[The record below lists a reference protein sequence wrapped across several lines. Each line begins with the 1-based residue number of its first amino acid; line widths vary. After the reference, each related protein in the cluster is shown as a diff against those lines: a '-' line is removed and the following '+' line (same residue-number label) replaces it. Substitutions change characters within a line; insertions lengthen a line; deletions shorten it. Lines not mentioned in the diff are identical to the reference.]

1 MRLESGGDVCGC
13 GGLSTAW
20 LRRISGALYGGEAM
34 NPIIQVCVVIL
45 GLFVIYLVL
54 GLLHITEPSR
64 SVVLALSVVLGILY
78 LLGLPPFR

>member
-1 MRLESGGDVCGC
+1 
-13 GGLSTAW
+13 
-20 LRRISGALYGGEAM
+20 M
-34 NPIIQVCVVIL
+34 NPVIQVCVVIL